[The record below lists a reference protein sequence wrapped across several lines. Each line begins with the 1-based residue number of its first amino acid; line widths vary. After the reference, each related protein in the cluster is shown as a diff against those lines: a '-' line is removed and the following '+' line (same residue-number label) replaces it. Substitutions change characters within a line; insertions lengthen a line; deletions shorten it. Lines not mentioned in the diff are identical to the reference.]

1 MDITTEINKLKAVA
15 KENGLEVRF
24 HNHNTNAGDFC
35 IFIYD
40 KSVRKSYMVGFDGLW
55 GIVEYSK
62 LSFDVCLRSA
72 YKWIEK
78 RDKRYTKVDG
88 MWVYNTH
95 LNQ

>member
-1 MDITTEINKLKAVA
+1 MDIIAKINKLKAVA

-24 HNHNTNAGDFC
+24 RNHTTNMGDFC

-40 KSVRKSYMVGFDGLW
+40 KSVRKSYMVGFDGNW
-55 GIVEYSK
+55 NSK
-62 LSFDVCLRSA
+62 KLTFNVCLRSA
-72 YKWIEK
+72 YSWIEK

-88 MWVYNTH
+88 KWVYSTH

>member
-1 MDITTEINKLKAVA
+1 MDVIAKINKLKAVA

-24 HNHNTNAGDFC
+24 RNHTTNAGDFC

-40 KSVRKSYMVGFDGLW
+40 KSVRKSYMVGFDGNW
-55 GIVEYSK
+55 NSK
-62 LSFDVCLRSA
+62 KLTFNVCLRSA

-88 MWVYNTH
+88 KWKFI
-95 LNQ
+95 

>member
-1 MDITTEINKLKAVA
+1 MDVIAKINKLKAVA

-24 HNHNTNAGDFC
+24 HDHKTNMGDFC

-40 KSVRKSYMVGFDGLW
+40 KSVRKSYMVGFDGDW
-55 GIVEYSK
+55 NSK
-62 LSFDVCLRSA
+62 NKKLTFNVCLRSA
-72 YKWIEK
+72 YNWIEK

-88 MWVYNTH
+88 KWVYNTH

>member
-1 MDITTEINKLKAVA
+1 MDITAEINKLKVVA

-24 HNHNTNAGDFC
+24 RNHTANMGDFC

-40 KSVRKSYMVGFDGLW
+40 KSVRKSYMVGFDGNW
-55 GIVEYSK
+55 NSK
-62 LSFDVCLRSA
+62 KLTFNVCLRSA

-88 MWVYNTH
+88 KWWYIGY
-95 LNQ
+95 

>member
-1 MDITTEINKLKAVA
+1 MDILTKINKLKEVA
-15 KENGLEVRF
+15 KENGLDVRF
-24 HNHNTNAGDFC
+24 RNHTTNMGHFC

-40 KSVRKSYMVGFDGLW
+40 KSVRESYMVGFDGNW
-55 GIVEYSK
+55 YSK
-62 LSFDVCLRSA
+62 KLTFNACLRSA

-88 MWVYNTH
+88 KWVYNTH

>member
-1 MDITTEINKLKAVA
+1 MDIIAKINKLKAVA

-24 HNHNTNAGDFC
+24 RNHTTNMGDFC

-55 GIVEYSK
+55 GIVEYST
-62 LSFDVCLRSA
+62 LSFKSCLENA
-72 YKWIEK
+72 YNWIEK

-88 MWVYNTH
+88 KWVYTH

>member
-1 MDITTEINKLKAVA
+1 MDITTEIKKLKAIA
-15 KENGLEVRF
+15 KKNGLEVRF

-40 KSVRKSYMVGFDGLW
+40 KSVRKSYMVGFDGYW
-55 GIVEYSK
+55 GSK
-62 LSFDVCLRSA
+62 TLPFDVCLRSA
-72 YKWIEK
+72 YNWIEK

>member
-1 MDITTEINKLKAVA
+1 
-15 KENGLEVRF
+15 
-24 HNHNTNAGDFC
+24 
-35 IFIYD
+35 
-40 KSVRKSYMVGFDGLW
+40 MVGFDGLW
-55 GIVEYSK
+55 GIVEFSR

>member
-1 MDITTEINKLKAVA
+1 MDITIEINKLKAVA

-24 HNHNTNAGDFC
+24 HDHKTNMGDFC

-88 MWVYNTH
+88 KWVYNTH

>member
-1 MDITTEINKLKAVA
+1 MDITTEIKKLKAVA
-15 KENGLEVRF
+15 KKNGLEVRF

-40 KSVRKSYMVGFDGLW
+40 KSVRKSYMVGFDGYW
-55 GIVEYSK
+55 GSK
-62 LSFDVCLRSA
+62 TLPFDVCLRSA
-72 YKWIEK
+72 YNWIKK

>member
-15 KENGLEVRF
+15 KENSLEVRF
-24 HNHNTNAGDFC
+24 HDHKTNMGDFC

-78 RDKRYTKVDG
+78 RDERYIRENGVWKYIG
-88 MWVYNTH
+88 
-95 LNQ
+95 